1 MIRATALLPAGGW
14 DRAQECD
21 NIELPHDGRH
31 RRRVMMRSAGD
42 TVFLLDLTE
51 AALLKDGDGLRLED
65 GRFIRVVAAKEPI
78 LEITGE
84 AHLLSRLAWHLGN
97 RHVPAEILAKAIRI
111 APDHVLEDMLKK
123 LGAKVAHIEA
133 PFNPEAGAYASEH
146 AHGHVHDHDHHHEHN
161 EHMHTHKHGHGQ

>member
-1 MIRATALLPAGGW
+1 MIRAMTLLPAGSW

-31 RRRVMMRSAGD
+31 RRRVTMRGVGD
-42 TVFLLDLTE
+42 TVFLLDLAE
-51 AALLKDGDGLRLED
+51 ATLLKDGDGLRLDD
-65 GRFIRVVAAKEPI
+65 GRFIRVVAAREPI
-78 LEITGE
+78 LEVTGD

-97 RHVPAEILAKAIRI
+97 RHVPAEILPKAIRI

-133 PFNPEAGAYASEH
+133 PFNPEAGAYANEH
-146 AHGHVHDHDHHHEHN
+146 AHDHDSHHHEHT
-161 EHMHTHKHGHGQ
+161 HTLKHGHGH

>member
-1 MIRATALLPAGGW
+1 MIRATTLLPAGSW

-21 NIELPHDGRH
+21 IIELPHDGRH
-31 RRRVMMRSAGD
+31 RRRVTMRGAAD
-42 TVFLLDLTE
+42 TVFLLDLAE
-51 AALLKDGDGLRLED
+51 ATLLKDGDGLRLED
-65 GRFIRVVAAKEPI
+65 GRFVRVVAAREPI
-78 LEITGE
+78 LEIKGD

-97 RHVPAEILAKAIRI
+97 RHVPAEILPKVIRI

-146 AHGHVHDHDHHHEHN
+146 SHDHGSHHHEHN
-161 EHMHTHKHGHGQ
+161 EHMQTHKHGHGH